1 MGLPLQMARQ
11 PELRESV
18 RQLLAMGWS
27 PEQIAGRLARQNAST
42 RISQMDRAHDKL
54 LEVTVLCRDETCY
67 QVPDTHGASE

>member
-1 MGLPLQMARQ
+1 MARQ